1 MKRTLPLS
9 GIFALALLVG
19 CSAGSGSGG
28 TNGGGGSGGSP
39 SPTAGGSGGSGG
51 SGQGQGGDGGLFGNG
66 GGIGQGGGSAGECV
80 SGADEDK
87 DMDGFSV
94 NNGDCNDC
102 DANVN
107 PGAIEVQV
115 TEPDMNGVVPEPA
128 DENCNGMV
136 DDVLGTCDDG
146 IAYDSTDPMNGAR
159 AVDLCQEAGANGQW
173 GVMEAAYVRANG
185 SNATPPN
192 PLQYGIFENF
202 GPNVNVQGGARMLGL
217 SSGHAR
223 IPGQNGA
230 CNSLTCYSNQ
240 DGTPPPAGFPQDVAN
255 CSGSTTINDDVALQL
270 KIRSPKNATGY
281 SFNFKFY
288 SFEYPEWVCTS
299 FNDQYISLVDPPPP
313 GSISGN
319 VSFDQQNNP
328 VSANVAFFDVCPGCA
343 LGDAELMGTG
353 YDSWDDAGGTG
364 WLQTTAPITGGDEF
378 TIRFAIWD
386 TGDAAWDSTAL
397 VDNFEW
403 IANGGTV
410 TVGTAPIPDPK

>member
-159 AVDLCQEAGANGQW
+159 AVDLCQNAGANGQW
-173 GVMEAAYVRANG
+173 G
-185 SNATPPN
+185 
-192 PLQYGIFENF
+192 
-202 GPNVNVQGGARMLGL
+202 
-217 SSGHAR
+217 
-223 IPGQNGA
+223 
-230 CNSLTCYSNQ
+230 
-240 DGTPPPAGFPQDVAN
+240 
-255 CSGSTTINDDVALQL
+255 
-270 KIRSPKNATGY
+270 
-281 SFNFKFY
+281 
-288 SFEYPEWVCTS
+288 
-299 FNDQYISLVDPPPP
+299 
-313 GSISGN
+313 
-319 VSFDQQNNP
+319 
-328 VSANVAFFDVCPGCA
+328 
-343 LGDAELMGTG
+343 
-353 YDSWDDAGGTG
+353 
-364 WLQTTAPITGGDEF
+364 
-378 TIRFAIWD
+378 AI
-386 TGDAAWDSTAL
+386 
-397 VDNFEW
+397 
-403 IANGGTV
+403 
-410 TVGTAPIPDPK
+410 

>member
-9 GIFALALLVG
+9 GIFVLALLVG

-51 SGQGQGGDGGLFGNG
+51 SGQGNGGDGGLFGNG
-66 GGIGQGGGSAGECV
+66 GGIGQGQGGGAAGECV
-80 SGADEDK
+80 SGPDEDK

-94 NNGDCNDC
+94 NGGDCNDC

-128 DENCNGMV
+128 DEDCNGMV

-146 IAYDSTDPMNGAR
+146 IAYDDADPMNGAR
-159 AVDLCQEAGANGQW
+159 AVDLCQQAGASGQW

-192 PLQYGIFENF
+192 PLQYGIFESF

-230 CNSLTCYSNQ
+230 CNSLTCYSN
-240 DGTPPPAGFPQDVAN
+240 
-255 CSGSTTINDDVALQL
+255 
-270 KIRSPKNATGY
+270 
-281 SFNFKFY
+281 
-288 SFEYPEWVCTS
+288 
-299 FNDQYISLVDPPPP
+299 
-313 GSISGN
+313 
-319 VSFDQQNNP
+319 
-328 VSANVAFFDVCPGCA
+328 
-343 LGDAELMGTG
+343 
-353 YDSWDDAGGTG
+353 
-364 WLQTTAPITGGDEF
+364 
-378 TIRFAIWD
+378 
-386 TGDAAWDSTAL
+386 
-397 VDNFEW
+397 
-403 IANGGTV
+403 
-410 TVGTAPIPDPK
+410 